1 LTQRRR
7 RILHVLASGGRDWT
21 AIARVVRDLAT
32 ESRQGAYEHEAVFL
46 SHDGPLRQE
55 LASAGVACAVVPW
68 SGRTSDVIGAVRY
81 GAWLRRRSPALV
93 QVHFG
98 GRAIRYLSR
107 TVTGAPVLV
116 QVHSRIDERVGSRP
130 VVHQLADADGVV
142 ADSAAVAAQVCGI
155 VPAVIH
161 LGVREAGPVPPR
173 HDARVPGTLVLGTAG
188 RLVPVKGLRHL
199 MMAVSRLAPEYPGLR
214 WELAGEGPEKVELE
228 AEVERL
234 GLQSAVQFLGWVED
248 LNQVLAGWDVFVQP
262 SLEEGFPT
270 AVLEAMQ
277 SGLGVVASAVGGIPE
292 MIEHD
297 RSGWLV
303 APADAHELEARLRT
317 LLEDPNIARR
327 VGLEAAA
334 QVRQRFTCARMA
346 REFEDVYSRL
356 LGEL

>member
-1 LTQRRR
+1 
-7 RILHVLASGGRDWT
+7 VLASAGRDWT

-32 ESRQGAYEHEAVFL
+32 ESRQGTFEHEAVFL
-46 SHDGPLRQE
+46 SHDGPLRHE
-55 LASAGVACAVVPW
+55 LAAAGVASAVVPW
-68 SGRTSDVIGAVRY
+68 SGRTGDIMGAVRY

-107 TVTGAPVLV
+107 RAAGVPVLV
-116 QVHSRIDERVGSRP
+116 QVHSRINERLGSQP
-130 VVHQLADADGVV
+130 VVHPLADADGVV
-142 ADSAAVAAQVCGI
+142 ADSAAVAAQVRGI

-161 LGVREAGPVPPR
+161 LGIREVGPVPPR
-173 HDARVPGTLVLGTAG
+173 QARVPGTLVLGTAG

-199 MMAVSRLAPEYPGLR
+199 MMAVSRIAPEYPGLR

-228 AEVERL
+228 AEIERR
-234 GLQSAVQFLGWVED
+234 GLQSAVRFLGWVED
-248 LNQVLAGWDVFVQP
+248 VNQVLAGWDVFVQP

-297 RSGWLV
+297 QSGWLL
-303 APADAHELEARLRT
+303 APADPRALEARLRM
-317 LLEDPNIARR
+317 LLENPNTVRR

-346 REFEDVYSRL
+346 REFEDVYCRL
-356 LGEL
+356 LGDP